1 MAAVIKGEDKKSPYN
16 EKQEIVIEFDA
27 DEMPRLLKSLQE
39 EGYVVVE
46 TERFELTLQTE
57 DN

>member
-46 TERFELTLQTE
+46 TERF
-57 DN
+57 N